1 MIDFKWSSPQQ
12 VSIGNSKKWRREYL
26 ISPEVMDGF
35 FNFWRKNKFAL
46 LSQGFSVGK
55 NKSGKW
61 VFYETKNDISLF
73 KDFNLEPSKLPVVA
87 PEAQVIFNLP
97 EYKLKNIEG
106 LRPWQIDAAEKLVS
120 AINYWGAAADGSD
133 LGCHA
138 KGQLILMADGTLKKV
153 EDIIIGDS
161 VMGWKMPQLVTK
173 LHRGRQQ
180 MARVIPIK
188 GDSFEVNID
197 HILTVIVT
205 DNKSGKHKFT
215 GGLKY
220 GDIYDISIRDYLL
233 LCPTTKSNLKLLFS
247 DGINTWGTSKQPFS
261 PYFIGALL
269 GDGGLSS
276 NAATFTNSDIEI
288 WNEIKLECDRFGWIL
303 GTTNQEITKRIT
315 NAKNLQDWRR
325 AVGLYKIKCEGR
337 FIPQEY
343 KIADKHQ
350 RLELLAGLIDTDGH
364 KYKKS
369 GNGYCITLKAK
380 QLAEDVAFVARSVG
394 LATYIHPIKKKCY
407 NNGVIGDYFN
417 VNISGNTNIIPCR
430 LTYKKSSVRKQ
441 KKDVLRRGFTIE
453 LLNEDDYY
461 GFSLDGDGRFL
472 LGDFTIT
479 HNTGKSYSAIGTIR
493 ELNVPFVI
501 ICPKAVIN
509 QWRKVIDN
517 HFKLSSTCK
526 GIINYELLIRGRK
539 DSDIASFVLKR
550 GTGRRQFIWKIPKNS
565 VIIWDESHKLKNFK
579 TKSSKC
585 CIEAFKQGYKQLFAS
600 ATMAQSPLDLRT
612 IGTCLKM
619 FKTSR
624 EYYDWADRH
633 GVYKDTW
640 GPKFSG
646 DIEVLKKI
654 NKYLFEERGVRK
666 CRDEIPNFP
675 ECEIIIQAYDI
686 DEAKVAEIN
695 KNFKEMASELK
706 RLNSLLK
713 NEESQLVI
721 RLRYRQKIE
730 LLKVD
735 LFVDLANEAL
745 EAGMSVILFIN
756 YTETI
761 NTLSERLNSKC
772 IYSGQISNSEK
783 QKNIDDFQSN
793 KERIFIVQVKS
804 GGSGLNLG
812 DTDGNHPRCSI
823 ISPDDSARDIR
834 QACGRGW
841 RENSKSKSIVKIPFA
856 NGTIESSVVDNMNA
870 KTSNID
876 IINDGML
883 KII

>member
-1 MIDFKWSSPQQ
+1 M
-12 VSIGNSKKWRREYL
+12 
-26 ISPEVMDGF
+26 
-35 FNFWRKNKFAL
+35 
-46 LSQGFSVGK
+46 
-55 NKSGKW
+55 
-61 VFYETKNDISLF
+61 
-73 KDFNLEPSKLPVVA
+73 
-87 PEAQVIFNLP
+87 
-97 EYKLKNIEG
+97 
-106 LRPWQIDAAEKLVS
+106 
-120 AINYWGAAADGSD
+120 
-133 LGCHA
+133 
-138 KGQLILMADGTLKKV
+138 
-153 EDIIIGDS
+153 
-161 VMGWKMPQLVTK
+161 
-173 LHRGRQQ
+173 
-180 MARVIPIK
+180 
-188 GDSFEVNID
+188 
-197 HILTVIVT
+197 
-205 DNKSGKHKFT
+205 
-215 GGLKY
+215 
-220 GDIYDISIRDYLL
+220 
-233 LCPTTKSNLKLLFS
+233 
-247 DGINTWGTSKQPFS
+247 
-261 PYFIGALL
+261 
-269 GDGGLSS
+269 
-276 NAATFTNSDIEI
+276 
-288 WNEIKLECDRFGWIL
+288 
-303 GTTNQEITKRIT
+303 
-315 NAKNLQDWRR
+315 
-325 AVGLYKIKCEGR
+325 
-337 FIPQEY
+337 
-343 KIADKHQ
+343 
-350 RLELLAGLIDTDGH
+350 
-364 KYKKS
+364 
-369 GNGYCITLKAK
+369 
-380 QLAEDVAFVARSVG
+380 
-394 LATYIHPIKKKCY
+394 
-407 NNGVIGDYFN
+407 
-417 VNISGNTNIIPCR
+417 
-430 LTYKKSSVRKQ
+430 
-441 KKDVLRRGFTIE
+441 
-453 LLNEDDYY
+453 
-461 GFSLDGDGRFL
+461 
-472 LGDFTIT
+472 T
-479 HNTGKSYSAIGTIR
+479 HNTGKSYSAIGTVR
-493 ELNVPFVI
+493 ELGVPFVI

-517 HFKLSSTCK
+517 HFNLSPNCK
-526 GIINYELLIRGRK
+526 GVINYELLIRGRK

-550 GTGRRQFIWKIPKNS
+550 GTGRRQFVWKIPKS
-565 VIIWDESHKLKNFK
+565 SIIIWDESHKLKNFK

-585 CIEAFKQGYKQLFAS
+585 CIEEFKQGYKQLFLS

-686 DEAKVAEIN
+686 DEAKVVEIN

-745 EAGMSVILFIN
+745 ESGMSVILFVN

-793 KERIFIVQVKS
+793 KQKVFIVQIKS

-812 DTDGNHPRCSI
+812 DVDGNHPRCSI

-856 NGTIESSVVDNMNA
+856 NGTIESSVVDNMNT
-870 KTSNID
+870 KTNNID
-876 IINDGML
+876 VINDGDL
-883 KII
+883 KIG